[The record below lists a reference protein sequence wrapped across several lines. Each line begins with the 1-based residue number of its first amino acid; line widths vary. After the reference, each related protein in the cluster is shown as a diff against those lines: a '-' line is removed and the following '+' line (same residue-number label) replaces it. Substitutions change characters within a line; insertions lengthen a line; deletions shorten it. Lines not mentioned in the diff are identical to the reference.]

1 MWDEV
6 FPPTKRKKEKE
17 KKKSKQV
24 AEHHKMYMY
33 IALEKNGS
41 KQKNAQ
47 IEEGHTISSPDD

>member
-1 MWDEV
+1 MGGGIS
-6 FPPTKRKKEKE
+6 TYKKEKRKE

-33 IALEKNGS
+33 TALEKNGS

-47 IEEGHTISSPDD
+47 IEEGHTTSSPDD